1 MQSRLEDILKNK
13 ERELKLYQ
21 RFLELKRV
29 CEEEIFPSSKL
40 PLKKHIEDLKTLIET
55 LLPEPRDKTEEM
67 FSGEIF
73 TLLGIIY
80 LHDIDKLRE
89 YRWKPESLILKNI
102 FNYNKEIIKNN
113 GLRIPE
119 VAMEVISYFSF
130 SNKLRMLPIE
140 LEITEDNK
148 KAIIRNTR
156 VIGHIFNFAHLIYD
170 IFFSDVKFSQLRRFN
185 ESKVFLKKD
194 DVSLSIESREGI
206 ISIGYTAK
214 FPYEI
219 HMLNNAKAL
228 IEDMFYEFKENVNG
242 KYGLNYKEILWN
254 IKNDFN
260 YERDLFEIPRFSP
273 YNEYE
278 GPPVERWEKASL
290 ILDKL
295 FNSGNAI
302 VVGEESTGKTT
313 VLKSFVMPQ
322 LFLLSKNV
330 FYCDIWE
337 RPISELRNIIC
348 KKYNQ
353 FTQTG
358 LDIISICKR
367 LLEDEPCYF
376 IIDNC
381 ERYINIGKSEQEKF
395 ERFIK
400 FSIENDG
407 VFIIASG
414 DKSNFFEWFKPFES
428 FSLSSICEVKPIKG
442 SKVKEA
448 FDEERLLWNQEAT
461 YKPIEL
467 AMIRARLNPESILHD
482 LLKELKDEYDFRS
495 LMAVLVDKNEKIL
508 KRFTIEEL
516 YFWTCIPKKRITG
529 YLNILKD
536 KDIVLQRETPDKIFY
551 HLSGRH
557 LIDPIYNVL
566 KLYEFDERKRLKNH
580 LNNSVINNTLVSKE
594 DVEVLHRWKN
604 TMIFSKEE
612 SGVILA
618 SLIFYSEDY
627 SDFLEKAL
635 KEGRGIDIQPIL
647 RLLYLDDVKRRIESI
662 KVLIKIKDKDMINP
676 LLEHLKKEEV
686 PEIKDLLIQGICI
699 TKKKRAILAIV
710 NTLKEI
716 GDKELLLKAIDFFYY
731 LLGANSRGL
740 LIEIK
745 ENEHDPQVLKKLEQ
759 ILSMI

>member
-29 CEEEIFPSSKL
+29 CEEEIFPSTRL
-40 PLKKHIEDLKTLIET
+40 PLKKHVEDLKSLIEI

-73 TLLGIIY
+73 TLLGILY
-80 LHDIDKLRE
+80 LHDIDKLDE

-102 FNYNKEIIKNN
+102 FNYNRGIIKSN
-113 GLRIPE
+113 GLKIPE
-119 VAMEVISYFSF
+119 MAMEVISYFSF
-130 SNKLRMLPIE
+130 SNKLRHLPVA

-156 VIGHIFNFAHLIYD
+156 VIGHIFNFAHLILD
-170 IFFSDVKFSQLRRFN
+170 MFFSDIKFSKLRRFN
-185 ESKVFLKKD
+185 DSKIFLRKN
-194 DVSLSIESREGI
+194 DVDLSVDSREGI
-206 ISIGYTAK
+206 ISIGYTIK
-214 FPYEI
+214 FPYEM
-219 HMLNNAKAL
+219 HMLNIAKA
-228 IEDMFYEFKENVNG
+228 IVDDMFYQFKDHVNG
-242 KYGLNYKEILWN
+242 KFGMNYKEIYWD

-260 YERDLFEIPRFSP
+260 YERDIFEIPKFSP

-295 FNSGNAI
+295 FNFGSTI
-302 VVGEESTGKTT
+302 VVGDESTGKTT

-337 RPISELRNIIC
+337 RPVGELRNIIC
-348 KKYNQ
+348 KKYSQ
-353 FTQTG
+353 FSQTG

-381 ERYINIGKSEQEKF
+381 ERYINMTKPEQEKF

-400 FSIENDG
+400 FCIEQDEI
-407 VFIIASG
+407 FIIASG
-414 DKSNFFEWFKPFES
+414 DKNKFFEWYKPFEGIE
-428 FSLSSICEVKPIKG
+428 LSSICEVKPIKG
-442 SKVKEA
+442 ANVKEN
-448 FDEERLLWNQEAT
+448 FDGERLLWESEGA

-467 AMIRARLNPESILHD
+467 AMIRARLNPENVLRD
-482 LLKELKDEYDFRS
+482 LLKDIRDEYDFRS
-495 LMAVLVDKNEKIL
+495 LMGVLVDRNEKVIR
-508 KRFTIEEL
+508 RFTVEDL
-516 YFWTCIPKKRITG
+516 YMWTGIPKKRITG
-529 YLNILKD
+529 YLNTLKD
-536 KDIVLQRETPDKIFY
+536 KDIVMERETPENIFY

-557 LIDPIYNVL
+557 LIDPLYNVL
-566 KLYEFDERKRLKNH
+566 ELHEFEDRKRLKNH
-580 LNNSVINNTLVSKE
+580 LNNAIVNKTLLGKE
-594 DVEVLHRWKN
+594 DLEVLKRWKN
-604 TMIFSKEE
+604 NLVFSKEE
-612 SGVILA
+612 AGVILA
-618 SLIFYSEDY
+618 SLIFHLEAY
-627 SDFLEKAL
+627 SDFLEKMIGD
-635 KEGRGIDIQPIL
+635 GRGIDIQPL
-647 RLLYLDDVKRRIESI
+647 LKLLYLDDAQRRTESV
-662 KVLIKIKDKDMINP
+662 KVLVKIKDKDMINP

-699 TKKKRAILAIV
+699 TKKKKAMIAIV

-716 GDKELLLKAIDFFYY
+716 GDKQLLLKAIDFFYY
-731 LLGANSRGL
+731 LLGPNSEGL
-740 LIEIK
+740 LLEIRDK
-745 ENEHDPQVLKKLEQ
+745 EQDPSVLEKIRE
-759 ILSMI
+759 ILSKV